1 MIRLTIA
8 RYYTPTGRLIQK
20 PYNDGFESYSKDF
33 TKRYYTGE
41 FFAADSIKFP
51 DSLKYQTL
59 VNNRVVFG
67 GGGIMPDLFVPLDTT
82 SYSDYYRNLVSKGIM
97 TSFVLD
103 YVDRNRSEIK
113 TRFQTFDK
121 FKKLFSVNDNMLE
134 DLIVNAQNEGL
145 EKNEKEFAKSV
156 NDIKLV
162 IKALIA
168 RDIWDMSEYYEIRNT
183 NDKSFHK
190 AVNILQNNNLFH
202 KLLAER

>member
-1 MIRLTIA
+1 M
-8 RYYTPTGRLIQK
+8 
-20 PYNDGFESYSKDF
+20 
-33 TKRYYTGE
+33 
-41 FFAADSIKFP
+41 
-51 DSLKYQTL
+51 
-59 VNNRVVFG
+59 NNRVVFG
-67 GGGIMPDLFVPLDTT
+67 GGGIMPDIFVPFDTT

-97 TSFVLD
+97 TSFILD

-113 TRFQTFDK
+113 IRFQTFDK
-121 FKKLFSVNDNMLE
+121 FKKLFSVNDNLLE

-156 NDIKLV
+156 NEIKLV

-183 NDKSFHK
+183 NDIGFHK